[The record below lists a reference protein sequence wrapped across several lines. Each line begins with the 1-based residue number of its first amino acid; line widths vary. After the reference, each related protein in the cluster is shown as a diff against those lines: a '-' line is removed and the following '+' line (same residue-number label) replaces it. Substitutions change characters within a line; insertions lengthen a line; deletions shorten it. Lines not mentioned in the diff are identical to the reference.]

1 MWEKGRLVP
10 RSHDSLFM
18 AMGMQYVIRLNHQF
32 KAVLRPLLQ
41 QIVPVELQYHSDTV
55 VGLPVRGS
63 DKCGKPVQNGDSTQR
78 GKSRFEAQCLP
89 METYMHAVQAL
100 KRMDAGIDSI
110 VFTSEDASYIEAA
123 RNYQQPGPPEE
134 RFKLVFNTFDQ
145 TLGDSRMEVL
155 AQSGG
160 FDHVQMMTSLWTTLE
175 LQMAPKYY
183 ILNCNSHWHV
193 WIYKMRA
200 GLCGNTAP
208 VVFCLNEQNVRSK
221 FFMCTQGN
229 VGENP
234 KDLKAGLPRCAGQSA
249 VPGRKLLYQEFH
261 HSSTPSSAID
271 TDH

>member
-1 MWEKGRLVP
+1 
-10 RSHDSLFM
+10 M

-134 RFKLVFNTFDQ
+134 RLKLVFNAFDQ

-175 LQMAPKYY
+175 LQM
-183 ILNCNSHWHV
+183 
-193 WIYKMRA
+193 
-200 GLCGNTAP
+200 
-208 VVFCLNEQNVRSK
+208 
-221 FFMCTQGN
+221 
-229 VGENP
+229 
-234 KDLKAGLPRCAGQSA
+234 
-249 VPGRKLLYQEFH
+249 
-261 HSSTPSSAID
+261 TP
-271 TDH
+271 